1 MGKVDI
7 TKINFCSSKQCY
19 KNEIKP
25 KTGRKYEFV
34 KHIPDWYP
42 KYIMNSLNNKKKK
55 KLIKKN

>member
-55 KLIKKN
+55 KN